1 MAIAKDLKH
10 LKAIVVYG
18 EPVPAGLDCEVPIY
32 SFADFCDLGKSVEQ
46 DKIDERINGQAAG
59 ECCTLIYT
67 SGTTG
72 NPKAVMISNDNLCWT
87 SATMMGTI
95 DPLGPKDCLVS
106 YLPLS
111 HIAAQM
117 LDMHCPMVSGSQV
130 FFAQPDALRG
140 SLGMTLREVQPTVF
154 FGVPR
159 VWEKIYEKMQAVGK
173 TTKGL
178 KKKIAT
184 WAKAKGSKK
193 NGMAQF
199 GAKGGKPAFFGVA
212 NKIVFS
218 KIKAILGLEKCIA
231 CFTGAAPIELKVL
244 NYFAS
249 IDIPIYELF
258 GQSEVSERSGA
269 GWGGG

>member
-130 FFAQPDALRG
+130 FFA
-140 SLGMTLREVQPTVF
+140 
-154 FGVPR
+154 
-159 VWEKIYEKMQAVGK
+159 
-173 TTKGL
+173 
-178 KKKIAT
+178 
-184 WAKAKGSKK
+184 
-193 NGMAQF
+193 
-199 GAKGGKPAFFGVA
+199 
-212 NKIVFS
+212 
-218 KIKAILGLEKCIA
+218 
-231 CFTGAAPIELKVL
+231 
-244 NYFAS
+244 
-249 IDIPIYELF
+249 
-258 GQSEVSERSGA
+258 
-269 GWGGG
+269 